1 MLSHV
6 QLFANPWTTACQAPL
21 SMEFSRPE
29 YWSGLLFPSPGDLP
43 NPGMEPASLALQA
56 DSLPSEPGKII
67 RMGPILTQ
75 PMVSVFIRREIFHM
89 KTRTHRENVMW
100 WQRQG
105 LEWFILRSRNAK
117 DWWPPLEPRKKEGR
131 ILPEH
136 QWEHSSDDILISD
149 LWPLEL
155 WENIFVF

>member
-1 MLSHV
+1 
-6 QLFANPWTTACQAPL
+6 
-21 SMEFSRPE
+21 MEFSRPE

-89 KTRTHRENVMW
+89 KTRTHGECYVMTEAGIGVVHP
-100 WQRQG
+100 QVKECQG
-105 LEWFILRSRNAK
+105 LMATIRT
-117 DWWPPLEPRKKEGR
+117 
-131 ILPEH
+131 
-136 QWEHSSDDILISD
+136 
-149 LWPLEL
+149 
-155 WENIFVF
+155 